1 MEEEMEEKEKL
12 ERGEIIEKKPAAT
25 PSERTAASTAAATEE
40 AQPGEVEELELTAE
54 NCEAKLADLKA
65 DLDQT
70 APLGRDTSFDRWEE
84 GEREVDVRVL
94 QWSVLQAGAV

>member
-25 PSERTAASTAAATEE
+25 PSEKTAASTAATTEL
-40 AQPGEVEELELTAE
+40 AQPVGVEELELTAE

-70 APLGRDTSFDRWEE
+70 APLGRDTSFDR
-84 GEREVDVRVL
+84 
-94 QWSVLQAGAV
+94 